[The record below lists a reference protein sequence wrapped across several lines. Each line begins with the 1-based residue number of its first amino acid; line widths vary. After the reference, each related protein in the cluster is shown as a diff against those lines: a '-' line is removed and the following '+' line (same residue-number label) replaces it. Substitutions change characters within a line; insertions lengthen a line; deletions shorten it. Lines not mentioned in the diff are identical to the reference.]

1 MWRMATRK
9 PAGRRDPIRP
19 DAAVRFLLRLPAT
32 IHRQLTA
39 RAAANGLSLN
49 EYCVRKLAGPEPA
62 GVGNPAVVA
71 IRAHAE
77 AVAAARLTGIIV
89 HGSWARGESRASSDV
104 DVLLVVRRDVALT
117 RGLYRAWDAATIHWD
132 ERPVDAHF
140 VHLPADPDRA
150 GGLWCEAAVD
160 GLLLHDSDGSVDHA
174 LRAVRR
180 AIADRRLVRRQAH
193 GQPYWTTAA

>member
-1 MWRMATRK
+1 
-9 PAGRRDPIRP
+9 
-19 DAAVRFLLRLPAT
+19 
-32 IHRQLTA
+32 
-39 RAAANGLSLN
+39 
-49 EYCVRKLAGPEPA
+49 
-62 GVGNPAVVA
+62 
-71 IRAHAE
+71 
-77 AVAAARLTGIIV
+77 
-89 HGSWARGESRASSDV
+89 
-104 DVLLVVRRDVALT
+104 
-117 RGLYRAWDAATIHWD
+117 
-132 ERPVDAHF
+132 